1 MPQSCLAIV
10 AKVQSPNLSRTLGS
24 AIPPFLQRGWRILA
38 DPSLTRAWAA
48 AGLPASDLHADP
60 TLGEGGDPPDL
71 GMVLGG
77 DGTMLTAAR
86 ILGLRGVPLFSIN
99 LGTLGFLTGQPAGEA
114 VTVVEAFF
122 EGKLQAEERQMLQVG
137 LQRGGET
144 LIRRPVL
151 NDAVL
156 ARGSFARIMD
166 FHLHVAGRPAALI
179 RADGLIVST
188 PTGSTAY
195 SLSAGGPLLHPSLSA
210 WIITPICP
218 HSLTLRP
225 TVVPSQIPVSVAVGE
240 TDDAHLTLDGQTSIP
255 LNHGDLLEFTRAVGS
270 LTLLR
275 HPDLDFFRILQQKLH
290 WSDR

>member
-1 MPQSCLAIV
+1 MPTPTLAIV
-10 AKVQSPNLSRTLGS
+10 AKITSPNLSQTLRS
-24 AIPPFLQRGWRILA
+24 AMPTFLMRGWRVLA
-38 DPSLTRAWAA
+38 DPALARLWTG
-48 AGLPASDLHADP
+48 AGLPADRLTADP
-60 TLGEGGDPPDL
+60 GLGAEGDPPDL
-71 GMVLGG
+71 GLVLGG

-86 ILGLRGVPLFSIN
+86 TLGIRGVPLFSIN

-114 VTVVEAFF
+114 VTVVESYF
-122 EGKLQAEERQMLQVG
+122 EGRLQAEERQMLRVS
-137 LQRGGET
+137 LQRKGE
-144 LIRRPVL
+144 LLVRRNVL

-166 FHLHVAGRPAALI
+166 FNLWVGGRQAAMI

-210 WIITPICP
+210 WVITPICP

-225 TVVPSQIPVSVAVGE
+225 TVVPSHLALSVVVGE
-240 TDDAHLTLDGQTSIP
+240 TDDAHLTLDGQSSIP
-255 LNHGDLLEFTRAVGS
+255 LNHGDLIEFAKAEGT

-275 HPDLDFFRILQQKLH
+275 HPDLDFFRILQQKMH

>member
-1 MPQSCLAIV
+1 MPTSTLAIV
-10 AKVQSPNLSRTLGS
+10 AKIGSPNLAQTLQS
-24 AIPPFLQRGWRILA
+24 AIPPFLRREWRVVA
-38 DPSLTRAWAA
+38 DPALARSWAA
-48 AGLPASDLHADP
+48 AGLPADRIDLDAA
-60 TLGEGGDPPDL
+60 LGEGGAPPNL

-77 DGTMLTAAR
+77 DGTMLAAAR
-86 ILGLRGVPLFSIN
+86 LLGVRGVPLFSIN

-114 VTVVEAFF
+114 ITVVEAYF
-122 EGKLQAEERQMLQVG
+122 EGRLQAEARQLLQVS
-137 LQRGGET
+137 LERRGEV

-166 FHLHVAGRPAALI
+166 FNLWVGGHQAAMI

-195 SLSAGGPLLHPSLSA
+195 SLSAGGPLLHPSLAA
-210 WIITPICP
+210 WVITPICP

-225 TVVPSQIPVSVAVGE
+225 TVVPSHLALSVVVGE
-240 TDDAHLTLDGQTSIP
+240 TDDAHLTLDGQTSLP
-255 LNHGDLLEFTRAVGS
+255 LNHADLLEFSPAERS

>member
-1 MPQSCLAIV
+1 MPTSSLAIV
-10 AKVQSPNLSRTLGS
+10 AKIGSPNLAQTLQS
-24 AIPPFLQRGWRILA
+24 ALPPFLKRDWRVVAEPALG
-38 DPSLTRAWAA
+38 RAWAA
-48 AGLPASDLHADP
+48 AGLPADRIDLDA
-60 TLGEGGDPPDL
+60 TLGEGGAPPSL

-77 DGTMLTAAR
+77 DGTMLAAAR
-86 ILGLRGVPLFSIN
+86 LLGVRGVPLFSIN

-114 VTVVEAFF
+114 ITVVEAYF
-122 EGKLQAEERQMLQVG
+122 EGRLQQEERQLLLVT
-137 LQRGGET
+137 LQRGGEV

-166 FHLHVAGRPAALI
+166 FNLWVGGRQAAMI
-179 RADGLIVST
+179 RADGLIIST

-195 SLSAGGPLLHPSLSA
+195 SLSAGGPLLHPSLAA
-210 WIITPICP
+210 WVITPICP

-225 TVVPSQIPVSVAVGE
+225 TVVPSHLALSVVVGE
-240 TDDAHLTLDGQTSIP
+240 TDDAHLTLDGQTSLP
-255 LNHGDLLEFTRAVGS
+255 LNHGDLLEFSHAEKS

>member
-1 MPQSCLAIV
+1 LAIV
-10 AKVQSPNLSRTLGS
+10 AKIGSPNLAQTLQS
-24 AIPPFLQRGWRILA
+24 AIPPFLKRDWRVVADPALARAWVAAGLPMDRFTA
-38 DPSLTRAWAA
+38 DPSL
-48 AGLPASDLHADP
+48 
-60 TLGEGGDPPDL
+60 GEGGEPPNL

-77 DGTMLTAAR
+77 DGTMLSAAR
-86 ILGLRGVPLFSIN
+86 QLGVHGVPLFSIN

-114 VTVVEAFF
+114 ITVVDAYF
-122 EGKLQAEERQMLQVG
+122 EGRLQAEEREMLLVT
-137 LQRGGET
+137 LQRKGEV
-144 LIRRPVL
+144 LVRCPVL
-151 NDAVL
+151 NDAVMT
-156 ARGSFARIMD
+156 RGSFARIMD
-166 FHLHVAGRPAALI
+166 FNLWVGGRQAAMI

-225 TVVPSQIPVSVAVGE
+225 TVVPSHIAMSVVVGE
-240 TDDAHLTLDGQTSIP
+240 TDDAHLTLDGQTSLP
-255 LNHGDLLEFTRAVGS
+255 LNHGDLLEFSRSERS

>member
-1 MPQSCLAIV
+1 MSSSCLAIV
-10 AKVQSPNLSRTLGS
+10 AKIGSPNLALTLQS
-24 AIPPFLQRGWRILA
+24 AIPPFLKRDWQVLA
-38 DPSLTRAWAA
+38 DPGLARAWGA
-48 AGLPASDLHADP
+48 AGLPADRLTTDA
-60 TLGEGGDPPDL
+60 TLGEGTAAPDL

-77 DGTMLTAAR
+77 DGTMLSAAR
-86 ILGLRGVPLFSIN
+86 QLGVRGIPLFSIN
-99 LGTLGFLTGQPAGEA
+99 LGTLGFLTGQSAGEA
-114 VTVVEAFF
+114 ITVVEAFF
-122 EGKLQAEERQMLQVG
+122 AGKLQAEERQMLLVT
-137 LQRGGET
+137 LQRKGEVV
-144 LIRRPVL
+144 IRQAVL

-166 FHLHVAGRPAALI
+166 FHLWIGGKPAAMI
-179 RADGLIVST
+179 RADGLIVAT

-225 TVVPSQIPVSVAVGE
+225 TVVPSQLPVSVAVGE
-240 TDDAHLTLDGQTSIP
+240 TDDAHLTLDGQTSLP
-255 LNHGDLLEFTRAVGS
+255 LNHGDLLEFTRSERS

>member
-1 MPQSCLAIV
+1 MSPSCLAIV
-10 AKVQSPNLSRTLGS
+10 AKIGSPNLASTLHS
-24 AIPPFLQRGWRILA
+24 AIPPFLGRGWRVVA
-38 DPSLTRAWAA
+38 DPALAHAWAA
-48 AGLPASDLHADP
+48 AGLPAERLETAAL
-60 TLGEGGDPPDL
+60 LGEGGPVPEL

-77 DGTMLTAAR
+77 DGTMLSAAR
-86 ILGLRGVPLFSIN
+86 QLGVRGVPLFSIN

-114 VTVVEAFF
+114 ITVVEAYFD
-122 EGKLQAEERQMLQVG
+122 GRLQPEERQMLRVT
-137 LQRGGET
+137 LQRKGEVM
-144 LIRRPVL
+144 IQRAVL

-166 FHLHVAGRPAALI
+166 FNLWVGGRQAAMI

-210 WIITPICP
+210 WIIAPICP

-225 TVVPSQIPVSVAVGE
+225 TVVPSHIPVSVVVGE
-240 TDDAHLTLDGQTSIP
+240 TDDAHLTLDGQTSLP
-255 LNHGDLLEFTRAVGS
+255 LNHGDLIEFARAEPM

-275 HPDLDFFRILQQKLH
+275 HPDLDFFRILNQKLH

>member
-1 MPQSCLAIV
+1 LAIV
-10 AKVQSPNLSRTLGS
+10 AKIGSPNLAQTLRS
-24 AIPPFLQRGWRILA
+24 AIPPFLSRGWRVVA
-38 DPSLTRAWAA
+38 DPALAHAWSA
-48 AGLPASDLHADP
+48 AGLPPDRLVAVPALGEADP
-60 TLGEGGDPPDL
+60 VPDL

-77 DGTMLTAAR
+77 DGTMLSAAR
-86 ILGLRGVPLFSIN
+86 QLGVRGVPLFSIN

-114 VTVVEAFF
+114 ITVVEAYF
-122 EGKLQAEERQMLQVG
+122 EGRLQPEERQMLRVT
-137 LQRGGET
+137 LQRKGEVV
-144 LIRRPVL
+144 IRRAVL

-166 FHLHVAGRPAALI
+166 FNLWVGGRQAAMI
-179 RADGLIVST
+179 RADGLIVAT

-210 WIITPICP
+210 WIIAPICP

-225 TVVPSQIPVSVAVGE
+225 TVVPSHIPVSVVVGE
-240 TDDAHLTLDGQTSIP
+240 TDDAHLTLDGQTSLP
-255 LNHGDLLEFTRAVGS
+255 LNHGDLLDFTRAERT

-275 HPDLDFFRILQQKLH
+275 HPDLDFFRILNQKLH

>member
-1 MPQSCLAIV
+1 MSPSCLAIV
-10 AKVQSPNLSRTLGS
+10 AKIGSPNLAQTLQS
-24 AIPPFLQRGWRILA
+24 AIPPFLKRDWRVMADPALARAWSAAGLPEDRLTA
-38 DPSLTRAWAA
+38 DPSL
-48 AGLPASDLHADP
+48 
-60 TLGEGGDPPDL
+60 GEGSVNPDL

-77 DGTMLTAAR
+77 DGTMLSAAR
-86 ILGLRGVPLFSIN
+86 QLGVRGVPLFSIN
-99 LGTLGFLTGQPAGEA
+99 LGTLGFLTGQSAGA
-114 VTVVEAFF
+114 AITVVEAYFD
-122 EGKLQAEERQMLQVG
+122 GKLQPEERQMLLVT
-137 LQRGGET
+137 LHRKGEVV
-144 LIRRPVL
+144 IRRPVL

-166 FHLHVAGRPAALI
+166 FHLWVGGSQAALI

-225 TVVPSQIPVSVAVGE
+225 TVVPSQVALSVVVGE
-240 TDDAHLTLDGQTSIP
+240 TDDAHLTLDGQTSLP
-255 LNHGDLLEFTRAVGS
+255 LNHGDLLEFSRSERS

-275 HPDLDFFRILQQKLH
+275 HPDLDFFKILQQKLH

>member
-1 MPQSCLAIV
+1 MLLVS
-10 AKVQSPNLSRTLGS
+10 
-24 AIPPFLQRGWRILA
+24 LQRK
-38 DPSLTRAWAA
+38 
-48 AGLPASDLHADP
+48 
-60 TLGEGGDPPDL
+60 GE
-71 GMVLGG
+71 
-77 DGTMLTAAR
+77 
-86 ILGLRGVPLFSIN
+86 
-99 LGTLGFLTGQPAGEA
+99 
-114 VTVVEAFF
+114 VV
-122 EGKLQAEERQMLQVG
+122 
-137 LQRGGET
+137 
-144 LIRRPVL
+144 IRRPVL

-166 FHLHVAGRPAALI
+166 FHLWIGGKQAAMI
-179 RADGLIVST
+179 RADGLIVAT

-225 TVVPSQIPVSVAVGE
+225 TVVPSQLPVSVAVGE
-240 TDDAHLTLDGQTSIP
+240 TDDAHLTLDGQTSLP
-255 LNHGDLLEFTRAVGS
+255 LNHGDLLEFTRSERS